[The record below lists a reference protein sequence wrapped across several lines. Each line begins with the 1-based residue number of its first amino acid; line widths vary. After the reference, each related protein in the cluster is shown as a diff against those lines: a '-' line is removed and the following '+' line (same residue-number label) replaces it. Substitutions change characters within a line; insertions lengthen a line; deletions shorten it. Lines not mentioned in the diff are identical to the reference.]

1 MGYLIYFLR
10 QWPVRFRRL
19 LRHLILPLYRSD
31 LYLPKSGSVWV
42 WLGDVPFYI
51 ADLLAFPEVIQTIQ
65 LWVKPSV
72 RPLSAMELQHA
83 QRVFKDAVDYRL
95 VRVDSRARVGIKA
108 KVIAYVTFNC
118 INFRGSLSPEI
129 FIHEMMHIWQ
139 FQRFG
144 SVYLFRAMKAQLSHT
159 VYDFGGIENLYQ
171 KMLAGKGLMEFNFE
185 QQAEII
191 ETYYVSLA
199 HPDTFSTM
207 ERQVLAYF
215 AEFLRPW
222 A

>member
-1 MGYLIYFLR
+1 MGYLIYFLL

-31 LYLPKSGSVWV
+31 HYLPKSGSVWV

-83 QRVFKDAVDYRL
+83 QTVFKDAVDYRL

-171 KMLAGKGLMEFNFE
+171 KMLAGKGLMDFNFE

-199 HPDTFSTM
+199 QPDAFSTM

>member
-1 MGYLIYFLR
+1 MDM
-10 QWPVRFRRL
+10 P
-19 LRHLILPLYRSD
+19 ST
-31 LYLPKSGSVWV
+31 GSFWI
-42 WLGDVPFYI
+42 WLGDFPFYI
-51 ADLLAFPEVIQTIQ
+51 ADLLAIPEIIQTLQI
-65 LWVKPSV
+65 WVKPSI
-72 RPLSAMELQHA
+72 RPLSENELQCA

-95 VRVDSRARVGIKA
+95 VRIDSRARVGIHA
-108 KVIAYVTFNC
+108 KVIAYVTFNY

-129 FIHEMMHIWQ
+129 FIHEMMHVWQ

-144 SVYLFRAMKAQLSHT
+144 SVYLFRAMKAQFSNT

-171 KMLAGKGLMEFNFE
+171 KMLAGRGLMDFNFE

-191 ETYYVSLA
+191 ETYCVSLDQ
-199 HPDTFSTM
+199 PDAFSSM

-215 AEFLRPW
+215 AGFLGPG